1 MRMHDIAMNDLTRR
15 IGLLGTL
22 VLAVVAILMVK
33 DDGLEQSS

>member
-1 MRMHDIAMNDLTRR
+1 MNDLTRR

>member
-1 MRMHDIAMNDLTRR
+1 MNDLTRR

-33 DDGLEQSS
+33 DDGLES